1 MHKLLDRLINGSSL
15 SQPEAEELMMHL
27 IESPD
32 QEVMKAVFLTALAVK
47 GETPEEIAG
56 IACAI
61 KKYSRIGTIPGSTDI
76 VGTGG
81 DMKNTINAST
91 CASIVAASMGIRI
104 VKHGN
109 RAVTGTFGSADFLAR
124 LGYDFSFTR
133 EEALAR
139 VRRHNFLFIMAPM
152 YNDSFSKFS
161 STRKKIRMPT
171 IFNIMGPI
179 TNPADPERSIIGS
192 VSRDLSDKYA
202 RVLSTTGKTGMIV
215 TSNDGLD
222 EISMGDVSSV
232 ISVMDGIREE
242 KVDPVKITGRKIRL
256 SSVQGK
262 SADEIFRKNLMGL
275 YGEDQDCASFIAINT
290 APALFLNG
298 MASDLRDGYEAA
310 LNQINGGYV
319 RDYMDRLF
327 GTRAGGDEN
336 GIETGRKD
344 LRNQAL

>member
-1 MHKLLDRLINGSSL
+1 MHKLLDKLVDGFSL
-15 SQPEAEELMMHL
+15 SQAEAEELMMHL

-32 QEVMKAVFLTALAVK
+32 HEVMKAVFLTALAVK
-47 GETPEEIAG
+47 GETPDEIAG
-56 IACAI
+56 IASAI

-139 VRRHNFLFIMAPM
+139 VRKHNFLFIMAPM

-179 TNPADPERSIIGS
+179 TNPADPEKSVIGS
-192 VSRDLSDKYA
+192 ISRDLSEKYA
-202 RVLSTTGKTGMIV
+202 KVLSSTGKTGMIV
-215 TSNDGLD
+215 TSSDGLD
-222 EISMGDVSSV
+222 EISTGDVSSV
-232 ISVMDGIREE
+232 IRVTDEISEE
-242 KVDPVKITGRKIRL
+242 KVDPVQITGRKISL

-262 SADEIFRKNLMGL
+262 SADEIFRKNLEGL
-275 YGEDQDCASFIAINT
+275 YGKDQNCASFIAINA

-298 MASDLRDGYEAA
+298 MSSDLKDGYEAA
-310 LNQINGGYV
+310 LNHINSGYV
-319 RDYMDRLF
+319 RDYMERLF
-327 GTRAGGDEN
+327 SNGSGGDEN
-336 GIETGRKD
+336 GIEAGRKD
-344 LRNQAL
+344 LRN